1 MNIKDY
7 KSTQTEEEKTLKS
20 DFEELKNSQEFKDI
34 EREYGSVVEDFINNY
49 ASKSEPELIQD
60 LLRLIAEKKKDG
72 TFDAQKLRDLAEMI
86 APMLDDEMRAKMYNL
101 LNFLD

>member
-7 KSTQTEEEKTLKS
+7 KSTQTEEEKTSKS

-72 TFDAQKLRDLAEMI
+72 TFDAKKLRDLAEMI